1 MALSTGIL
9 RLWNGPIRGVLNS
22 YAQLFFALN
31 PMLGLLALGVSFLD
45 PVMGACGLFSVV
57 VVQAL
62 GRLTGQNQE
71 LLQEG
76 MYGFNALLLGLAMA
90 HRYQVE
96 APMLLVLMA
105 GLVLLLTLI
114 VWWNR
119 HLGRYG
125 LPYLT
130 LPFVFTYWVLMEGSD
145 SLAAVVLRFPGV
157 AGSGMAGAA
166 GIVQADLLASTGLAQ
181 AATDPFW
188 KSFLRT
194 LGSIYFQDS
203 VIAGFILA
211 AGLLLHSRLSLMLAV
226 GGYALAFGMLQAMG
240 ASTVPLTDF
249 LVGSNFVFMA
259 IALGGFYLVP
269 SAATMGLVA
278 VLTPV
283 LAVLMFA
290 LEGWL
295 APWDMPPFTLAFSGL
310 ALLVLYFLQASPPMR
325 GLVPVALQYYS
336 PEKTLYKHAV
346 NAQRLAHLY
355 TPRLHL
361 PFWGTWTVT
370 QGYEGQH
377 THLGDWSKALDFE
390 ITDEDGRFHTGDGNL
405 AEQYYCYN
413 KPVVAPLDG
422 TVVALTNHVPD
433 NPMGTVDLEQNW
445 GNSLV
450 LHHANGLYTQYSHL
464 RQDSFKVSL
473 GQWVVRGQV
482 LANCGNSGRSP
493 RPHLHFQVQATPE
506 IGAKT
511 LNYPLAYYLL
521 QEGEGRTLR
530 RWTVPTEAQRVG
542 SVEAVPTMASAFAFK
557 PGQTL
562 RMQAESSP
570 DRMVDWTVGT
580 DAYNRTYLSCALTGS
595 TMWYVNDGV
604 MFWAYDFEGKRSSL
618 LYRFYLTVYRLSLVR
633 DAGTVQDQLP
643 LVHFSRP
650 LLRVL
655 QDVLAP
661 FWMFYRVEY
670 RSAWLAAPTGTLTEA
685 LRIQTSVGSK
695 VGGRTVRQLNFE
707 LEIQE
712 GALNRWLQAPSKGSD
727 SSPTVYR
734 CSLS

>member
-1 MALSTGIL
+1 
-9 RLWNGPIRGVLNS
+9 
-22 YAQLFFALN
+22 
-31 PMLGLLALGVSFLD
+31 
-45 PVMGACGLFSVV
+45 
-57 VVQAL
+57 
-62 GRLTGQNQE
+62 
-71 LLQEG
+71 
-76 MYGFNALLLGLAMA
+76 
-90 HRYQVE
+90 
-96 APMLLVLMA
+96 
-105 GLVLLLTLI
+105 
-114 VWWNR
+114 
-119 HLGRYG
+119 
-125 LPYLT
+125 
-130 LPFVFTYWVLMEGSD
+130 
-145 SLAAVVLRFPGV
+145 
-157 AGSGMAGAA
+157 
-166 GIVQADLLASTGLAQ
+166 
-181 AATDPFW
+181 
-188 KSFLRT
+188 
-194 LGSIYFQDS
+194 
-203 VIAGFILA
+203 
-211 AGLLLHSRLSLMLAV
+211 
-226 GGYALAFGMLQAMG
+226 
-240 ASTVPLTDF
+240 
-249 LVGSNFVFMA
+249 
-259 IALGGFYLVP
+259 
-269 SAATMGLVA
+269 
-278 VLTPV
+278 
-283 LAVLMFA
+283 
-290 LEGWL
+290 
-295 APWDMPPFTLAFSGL
+295 MPPFTLAFSGL

-422 TVVALTNHVPD
+422 TVVALTNHVPE
-433 NPMGTVDLEQNW
+433 NPIGTVDLEQNW

-562 RMQAESSP
+562 
-570 DRMVDWTVGT
+570 
-580 DAYNRTYLSCALTGS
+580 
-595 TMWYVNDGV
+595 
-604 MFWAYDFEGKRSSL
+604 
-618 LYRFYLTVYRLSLVR
+618 
-633 DAGTVQDQLP
+633 
-643 LVHFSRP
+643 
-650 LLRVL
+650 
-655 QDVLAP
+655 
-661 FWMFYRVEY
+661 
-670 RSAWLAAPTGTLTEA
+670 
-685 LRIQTSVGSK
+685 
-695 VGGRTVRQLNFE
+695 
-707 LEIQE
+707 
-712 GALNRWLQAPSKGSD
+712 
-727 SSPTVYR
+727 
-734 CSLS
+734 